1 MGAGGGAGGR
11 RGMSTRAAD
20 VVRLVRPRDWV
31 KNVFVLL
38 PLPFAVASGSTPDP
52 IAVGLGLAAMS
63 LAGSAAYV
71 FNDWRDAE
79 RDRRHPDKRRRPI
92 AAGRVSGGAAGGLVL
107 GLALAGTTLAFFAT
121 PAPAGVVIL
130 GYLGLQLVYTVYGK
144 HVPLVDVFLLSSGF
158 VLRVVLG
165 CALAGV
171 SPSSWLLL
179 CSSSLALFLALAK
192 RRADL
197 RQGLDERHR
206 PSLQGYSHAFL
217 DQGLTVSAGLTIT
230 AYALYCIDAAILAP
244 GLEFASLPFVVFG
257 VLEYLR
263 IVQTRDAGGSP
274 VDLLVSSPALLG
286 CGAGW
291 LLAILLGLRA
301 SSGP

>member
-1 MGAGGGAGGR
+1 MDDSRSMG
-11 RGMSTRAAD
+11 TRVAD
-20 VVRLVRPRDWV
+20 LVRLVRPRDWL

-38 PLPFAVASGSTPDP
+38 PLPFAVASGSSLDP
-52 IAVGLGLAAMS
+52 FAVAAGLAAMS
-63 LAGSAAYV
+63 LVSSAAYV
-71 FNDWRDAE
+71 FNDWRDAG
-79 RDRRHPDKRRRPI
+79 RDRRHPDKQSRPI
-92 AAGRVSGGAAGGLVL
+92 ASGRVSAGSAGGLSL
-107 GLALAGTTLAFFAT
+107 CLALAGTSIAFVLV
-121 PAPAGVVIL
+121 PAPAGFVVL
-130 GYLGLQLVYTVYGK
+130 AYLGLQLVYTLYGK

-165 CALAGV
+165 CAVAAV

-197 RQGLDERHR
+197 RQGLGEQHR
-206 PSLQGYSHAFL
+206 PSLRGYSQAFL

-230 AYALYCIDAAILAP
+230 AYALYCLDAAILAP
-244 GLEFASLPFVVFG
+244 GFEFASLPFVVFG

-263 IVQTRDAGGSP
+263 MVQTRDAGGSP
-274 VDLLVSSPALLG
+274 VDLLTSSPALLG

-291 LLAILLGLRA
+291 LVAILLGLRA
-301 SSGP
+301 SIGP